1 MDRHHPADFS
11 ADVPAAP
18 EALSHRQLQALL
30 RLAPRDADH
39 GPLEPSAIAPP
50 GSPMPRLRQLLAEH
64 EALSQAILEEL
75 SRQGDALQGSYTPPQ
90 LLALGALAAHLR
102 LGLGALEASRR

>member
-11 ADVPAAP
+11 ANVPPAP

-30 RLAPRDADH
+30 RLAPREADR
-39 GPLEPSAIAPP
+39 GPLEASANDQP
-50 GSPMPRLRQLLAEH
+50 GSPLLRLRQLLAEH

-75 SRQGDALQGSYTPPQ
+75 SRQGDALQGSYSPPQ
-90 LLALGALAAHLR
+90 LMALGALAAHLR
-102 LGLGALEASRR
+102 LGLGALEASRH